1 MKRMLPLLI
10 VLILLAGCAGGN
22 QPRSVEYAAV
32 DNLVTRL
39 SEIMRTGDSGRL
51 SEVLA
56 AQVNVSG
63 AIKTKEEYIRGFEDA
78 RLFIK
83 SVERY
88 DFTNRKIVL
97 GDNVAVVEVW
107 ITAEMTV
114 FLAGR
119 VYGEGPG
126 KFELKKFADGWR
138 FTGIDIN
145 VKPMNK

>member
-39 SEIMRTGDSGRL
+39 SEIMRTGDSGQL

-63 AIKTKEEYIRGFEDA
+63 AIETKEEYIRGFEDA
-78 RLFIK
+78 KRFIK

-97 GDNVAVVEVW
+97 GDNVANEAPLPVL
-107 ITAEMTV
+107 
-114 FLAGR
+114 FL
-119 VYGEGPG
+119 PG
-126 KFELKKFADGWR
+126 ADPPR
-138 FTGIDIN
+138 TLREPL
-145 VKPMNK
+145 V